1 MYVPVHN
8 QVDNPEEAWAFVK
21 AHPFAVLCVNGPE
34 GPMIAHVPLVVR
46 HDEAADTFELI
57 GHVARANPFHEAVPA
72 DGGPCVAVFRGADA
86 YVSPSLYPS
95 KQIHGKVVPTWA
107 YLAAEARGHLHV
119 ETDPRAMRAY
129 VEPATNEM
137 EATGTKPWTVDDA
150 PADYISSLERG
161 IVGLKIRVTALIAKR
176 KINQGKPQADFQS
189 VQEAFAASAHTSHQ
203 LLSLEMQKESQ
214 KT

>member
-1 MYVPVHN
+1 
-8 QVDNPEEAWAFVK
+8 
-21 AHPFAVLCVNGPE
+21 
-34 GPMIAHVPLVVR
+34 VR
-46 HDEAADTFELI
+46 YDEATGTHELI
-57 GHVARANPFHEAVPA
+57 GHVARANPFHEAVPSE
-72 DGGPCVAVFRGADA
+72 GGPCVAVFRGPDA

-129 VEPATNEM
+129 LEPATNDM
-137 EATGTKPWTVDDA
+137 EAAAAKPWTIDDA

-161 IVGLKIRVTALIAKR
+161 IVGLKIRVAALIAKR
-176 KINQGKPQADFQS
+176 KINQGKPQADFHS
-189 VQEAFAASAHTSHQ
+189 VQAAFAASAHTSHQ

-214 KT
+214 NT

>member
-8 QVDNPEEAWAFVK
+8 EVDDPEEAWAFVK
-21 AHPFAVLCVNGPE
+21 AHPFTVLCVNGPN
-34 GPMIAHVPLVVR
+34 GPVVAHVPLVVR
-46 HDEAADTFELI
+46 YDETTGAHELI
-57 GHVARANPFHEAVPA
+57 GHVARANPFHEAVPV
-72 DGGPCVAVFRGADA
+72 GGAHCVAVFRGADA

-107 YLAAEARGHLHV
+107 YLAAEARGHLQV

-129 VEPATNEM
+129 LEPPTQDM
-137 EATGTKPWTVDDA
+137 EAAASKPWNVDDA

-176 KINQGKPQADFQS
+176 KINQGKPHADYQS
-189 VQEAFAASAHTSHQ
+189 VQEAFAASSHTAHQ
-203 LLSLEMQKESQ
+203 LLSLEMRKESQ